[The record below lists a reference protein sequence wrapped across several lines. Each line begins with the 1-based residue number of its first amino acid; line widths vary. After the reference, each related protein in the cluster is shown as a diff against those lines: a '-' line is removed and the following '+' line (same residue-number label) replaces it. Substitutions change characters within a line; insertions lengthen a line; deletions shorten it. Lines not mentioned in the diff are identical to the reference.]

1 MFYAAI
7 ATVLAV
13 MGVGA
18 AFIWHETDSC
28 RAAQRS
34 FLLSNALAGAVELRQ
49 SLDEQHLEELPAQI
63 STETQTRLRQQFADL
78 GGTDALVTLGLVAE
92 VMRIVPDE
100 KYPSGRMLRAGYF
113 TTSNSLPSNY
123 MPTAGA
129 GQSSS
134 LSLVLAGAP
143 IAVSAQYVERDK
155 ATTSHL
161 EWVAAA
167 VPVSL
172 GNGKI
177 VGVMHVQQ
185 PLFQY
190 QNLLTGQKL
199 TSLLTA
205 AGLFGLMP
213 GLLIFLFIG
222 NSIARRVR
230 HLNDGLIALKQG
242 RWKHRIPAS
251 GLDEIG
257 RSMKTFNQTMEHLEK
272 DEAKKKDVIEE
283 NLNARRL
290 AESGMETKANFLA
303 NMSHEIRTPMNG
315 IIGTTSLLLDTH
327 LSSEQ
332 MEFVRMIRSSG
343 DSLLHL
349 INDILDFSKLESA
362 KMELEEMPVN
372 LEEVF
377 QETMGIF
384 AFKAAEKGIELNQHV
399 SETMPRHI
407 IGDFHRL
414 KQVLVNLMSN
424 AIKFTEKGEIFM
436 MAQPV
441 LRKHPVNGDVPCLHI
456 SVRDTGIGIPASKIQ
471 NLFHAFT
478 QADTST
484 TRKYGGTGLGLAI
497 SRKLC
502 QLMGGEISVASESGA
517 GANFFFEIP
526 LHAAPEIDGFLAEE
540 QTLLTAL
547 RNRHVRIISAHSTT
561 AGVVRHY
568 CELWGMTADTST
580 IGPDTDPETL
590 LDGDFQLVVL
600 DTSPQELPTALVIA
614 NAARAKEKAM
624 VCLAPLGHE
633 QIKQAIMTSAGRR
646 ASFVPK
652 PANRRELMKAF
663 VSAMEASRTQPAH
676 SAPREKLTST
686 APRRTLA
693 DDYPVRILMV
703 EDQPMNQKLG
713 RMMLAKLGYGDVD
726 LAENGKEAV
735 DMVLA
740 GNYDLVFMDLHMPV
754 MGGEEATIE
763 IRGNFNLQHQPIII
777 ALTGHSLSGVKEGC
791 REAGMNDFLTKPV
804 SVDDIKGAIIRSLG
818 AAASSQVL
826 LAERV

>member
-1 MFYAAI
+1 MSLAAL
-7 ATVLAV
+7 AALLAV
-13 MGVGA
+13 MAVSA
-18 AFIWHETDSC
+18 AFLWHETNSC

-34 FLLSNALAGAVELRQ
+34 FLLSQAFAGAMELRQ
-49 SLDEQHLEELPAQI
+49 NLDEDHLEELPVQI
-63 STETQTRLRQQFADL
+63 SSATQGRLRQRFADI
-78 GGTDALVTLGLVAE
+78 GGTDSLVSLGLVAE
-92 VMRIVPDE
+92 VMRYVPDE
-100 KYPSGRMLRAGYF
+100 RGPSGRMLRAGYF
-113 TTSNSLPSNY
+113 TTSNALPLNY
-123 MPTAGA
+123 MPSAA
-129 GQSSS
+129 SGQSPS
-134 LSLVLAGAP
+134 LSLVWAGAP
-143 IAVSAQYVERDK
+143 IALSPQYEERGRAK
-155 ATTSHL
+155 SSL
-161 EWVAAA
+161 SEWVAAA
-167 VPVSL
+167 VPISL
-172 GNGKI
+172 GNGKM
-177 VGVMHVQQ
+177 VGVLHLQQ
-185 PLFQY
+185 PLFPY
-190 QNLLTGQKL
+190 RHLLSGQKFPA
-199 TSLLTA
+199 LLSA
-205 AGLFGLMP
+205 AGLLGLIP
-213 GLLIFLFIG
+213 AFLIFLFMG

-242 RWKHRIPAS
+242 RWKHRIPAA
-251 GLDEIG
+251 GIDEVG
-257 RSMKTFNQTMEHLEK
+257 RAMKTFNQTMEHLEK
-272 DEAKKKDVIEE
+272 DEAKKKDTIEE
-283 NLNARRL
+283 SLSARRL

-399 SETMPRHI
+399 SESMPRHI

-414 KQVLVNLMSN
+414 KQVLVNLVSN

-441 LRKHPVNGDVPCLHI
+441 LRKHPVNGDMPCLHI

-502 QLMGGEISVASESGA
+502 QLMVGEISVASEPGA

-526 LHAAPEIDGFLAEE
+526 LQAAPEIDGFLAEE

-561 AGVVRHY
+561 TGIIRHY
-568 CELWGMTADTST
+568 CELWGMTADSMK
-580 IGPDTDPETL
+580 IEGEVDADQILE
-590 LDGDFQLVVL
+590 GDFHLAVL
-600 DTSPQELPTALVIA
+600 DTSPQELPSAIA
-614 NAARAKEKAM
+614 VASAVRARQKAM

-633 QIKQAIMTSAGRR
+633 QIKQAIMTSAGHH

-663 VSAMEASRTQPAH
+663 VSAMEASRTRPTA
-676 SAPREKLTST
+676 SARAEKSS
-686 APRRTLA
+686 AVVQRRTLA
-693 DDYPVRILMV
+693 DDYPARILLV

-713 RMMLAKLGYGDVD
+713 RMMLAKLGYGEVD
-726 LAENGKEAV
+726 MAEDGREAV
-735 DMVLA
+735 EKVLA
-740 GNYDLVFMDLHMPV
+740 GNYDIVFMDLHMPV
-754 MGGEEATIE
+754 MGGEEATME
-763 IRGNFNLQHQPIII
+763 IRGNFNLQHQPIIV

-791 REAGMNDFLTKPV
+791 REAGMNDFLSKPV
-804 SVDDIKGAIIRSLG
+804 SVDDIKGAIIRNLG
-818 AAASSQVL
+818 AVAA
-826 LAERV
+826 A

>member
-1 MFYAAI
+1 MFFAVVTALL
-7 ATVLAV
+7 AVLA
-13 MGVGA
+13 VGA
-18 AFIWHETDSC
+18 AFIWHETNSC

-34 FLLSNALAGAVELRQ
+34 FLLSNALAAAVELRHG
-49 SLDEQHLEELPAQI
+49 LEEQHLEDLPVQI
-63 STETQTRLRQQFADL
+63 STETQSRLRQRFADL
-78 GGTDALVTLGLVAE
+78 GGDDALVSLGLVAE
-92 VMRIVPDE
+92 IMRFVPE
-100 KYPSGRMLRAGYF
+100 ENSPRGRMLRAGFF

-129 GQSSS
+129 GQSPS
-134 LSLVLAGAP
+134 LSLVWAGAP
-143 IAVSAQYVERDK
+143 IAVSAKFEENGK
-155 ATTSHL
+155 AKASL
-161 EWVAAA
+161 KKWVAAA
-167 VPVSL
+167 VPVTL
-172 GNGKI
+172 GNGKM

-185 PLFQY
+185 PLFGY
-190 QNLLTGQKL
+190 QHLLAGQKL

-222 NSIARRVR
+222 NSIARRAR
-230 HLNDGLIALKQG
+230 HLNDGLVAQKQG

-257 RSMKTFNQTMEHLEK
+257 RAMKTFNQTMEHLEK
-272 DEAKKKDVIEE
+272 DEAKKREVIEE
-283 NLNARRL
+283 ILNARHL

-315 IIGTTSLLLDTH
+315 IIGTTSLLLDTN

-332 MEFVRMIRSSG
+332 MEFARMIRSSG

-362 KMELEEMPVN
+362 KMQLEEMPVN

-399 SETMPRHI
+399 SEAMPRHI

-441 LRKHPVNGDVPCLHI
+441 LRKHPVNGDIPCLHI

-502 QLMGGEISVASESGA
+502 QLMGGEISVSSEPGA

-526 LHAAPEIDGFLAEE
+526 LQAAPEIDGFLAEE

-547 RNRHVRIISAHSTT
+547 RNRHVRIISTHPTT

-568 CELWGMTADTST
+568 CELWGMSADTPT
-580 IGPDTDPETL
+580 METGTDPETL
-590 LDGDFQLVVL
+590 LEGDFQLVVL
-600 DTSPQELPTALVIA
+600 DTSPQELPAAIAVA
-614 NAARAKEKAM
+614 NAVRSRQKAM
-624 VCLAPLGHE
+624 VCIAPLGHE
-633 QIKQAIMTSAGRR
+633 QIKQAIMTSAGRH

-652 PANRRELMKAF
+652 PANRRDLMKAF
-663 VSAMEASRTQPAH
+663 VAAMEARHAQPQAAVQH
-676 SAPREKLTST
+676 EKTANT

-693 DDYPVRILMV
+693 DDYPARILLV

-713 RMMLAKLGYGDVD
+713 RMMLAKLGYGEVD
-726 LAENGKEAV
+726 LAEDGKEAV
-735 DMVLA
+735 DKVLA
-740 GNYDLVFMDLHMPV
+740 GNYDIVFMDLHMPV
-754 MGGEEATIE
+754 MGGEEATME
-763 IRGNFNLQHQPIII
+763 IRGNFNLQHQPFII

-804 SVDDIKGAIIRSLG
+804 SVDDIKDVIIRHLG
-818 AAASSQVL
+818 AA
-826 LAERV
+826 LAVKD